1 MYATCAGQ
9 HTVDTK
15 YWPHQQ
21 TPSFICTPHKL
32 PAADY
37 DFADSPLQTV
47 SLAHWCMRRRTFGE
61 MSGVRRNPL
70 CGERYE
76 RALPAGYATPF
87 AQPFEIC
94 TYRDLLGAQG

>member
-1 MYATCAGQ
+1 MVAVASASSRKRRSPFKSMVPAAPTPCSTYTWDPRMYATCAGQ

-37 DFADSPLQTV
+37 DFADSPLQTIA
-47 SLAHWCMRRRTFGE
+47 LAHC
-61 MSGVRRNPL
+61 
-70 CGERYE
+70 ERDE
-76 RALPAGYATPF
+76 RALPA
-87 AQPFEIC
+87 
-94 TYRDLLGAQG
+94 R